1 MSQIVA
7 AMGQNYDD
15 VSSAVKTLGLD
26 SILLNN
32 LTLTASYSGRGFAVR
47 FAFQGLSKT
56 FGNPFIQI
64 TMNKINANSQNCVTI
79 TASFTDMKIATSFKT
94 LTGLDISFIPVIGK
108 LNFTKLD
115 MIFSTKDLGF
125 PLIDYNSDD
134 LQKLTPVYSGIQL
147 KADVKSNN
155 KLTKVKI
162 ILSKTK
168 ILFKIID
175 GSISVTEFIDN
186 AASMIGLPPKFSLQ
200 SFLEV
205 KISMFEYDSRT
216 KIFILPV
223 MISKPLIFVPKSV
236 ELHHATIVFTK
247 RLGNNPS
254 IGVDFSSVWRLGQ
267 YDIPLTIKK
276 PTDMK
281 LFIAE
286 SNPKIDLP
294 FGEMMKQFVVTILPI
309 GPLKDAV
316 KSIGLEI
323 FYIRDPHVRIIFAK
337 GLVLTVKGTTVIGM
351 WDKCN
356 VEVLLGQIGG
366 AFVMATGIEMK
377 DVSITELVSKMTKNH
392 VNLAR
397 LPGSSI
403 LDNTEVAIT
412 MSSQNVPKI
421 HEHMQFSIDSVS
433 NTDILNGVTVVTA
446 LKFPKSC
453 RSHDQGCLVAKRLLG
468 ADAQLVLRGRLYI
481 DSVELSATI
490 PNEIQV
496 FKGANITDCG
506 LQVEA
511 GKSRN
516 AIGIKGS
523 LKLKDPDLNFKGS
536 IGLSMTGVFLQM
548 SMAGTWRKPFGVT
561 FLAVGDLNLRI
572 AIMPDPILLSSI
584 EFGGKAEI
592 GLLDNRRAV
601 PINTTL
607 YFGLDRISV
616 IENYF
621 YGKISSLTIPSI
633 LKAFAF
639 TSTLPKPLYEI
650 GFPKGVNVSF
660 AHKTKMLPNGVLIP
674 RGFFL
679 SGIVKILFF
688 EANADIRLNMN
699 GIFINMSVKPFNIGN
714 GLVVVSGR
722 SHNMGPRVFTDI
734 RWINPPKALIN
745 IEGKVQVGYDRYMRK

>member
-1 MSQIVA
+1 
-7 AMGQNYDD
+7 MGQKYDD
-15 VSSAVKTLGLD
+15 VSSAVNKLGLD
-26 SILLNN
+26 SILLKD
-32 LTLTASYSGRGFAVR
+32 LTLTASYSDRGFAVR
-47 FAFQGLSKT
+47 FAFQGLSET

-64 TMNKINANSQNCVTI
+64 TINKINVNSQNCVTI
-79 TASFTDMKIATSFKT
+79 TVSFTDMKMATVFKT

-108 LNFTKLD
+108 LHFTKLD

-147 KADVKSNN
+147 KADVKLND

-168 ILFKIID
+168 ILFQIIG
-175 GSISVTEFIDN
+175 GSISVTEFIDK
-186 AASMIGLPPKFSLQ
+186 AASIIGLPPKFSLQ

-205 KISMFEYDSRT
+205 KISTFEYDSRT

-223 MISKPLIFVPKSV
+223 MIPKPLIFVPKSV
-236 ELHHATIVFTK
+236 ELHNATIVFTK

-254 IGVDFSSVWRLGQ
+254 IGVDFNSVWRLGQ

-276 PTDMK
+276 HTHMK

-294 FGEMMKQFVVTILPI
+294 FGEMMKQFIVTVLPS
-309 GPLKDAV
+309 GPLEDAV
-316 KSIGLEI
+316 KSIGLES

-337 GLVLTVKGTTVIGM
+337 GMVLTVKGTTVIGL

-366 AFVMATGIEMK
+366 AFVMATGIEMQA
-377 DVSITELVSKMTKNH
+377 VPITKLVSKMTKNH
-392 VNLAR
+392 VNLAK

-403 LDNTEVAIT
+403 LDNTDVAIS

-421 HEHMQFSIDSVS
+421 HEHMKFTLDSLS
-433 NTDILNGVTVVTA
+433 NTDILDGVTVVTA
-446 LKFPKSC
+446 LKFPKIC
-453 RSHDQGCLVAKRLLG
+453 RAHDQGCLVAKRLLG
-468 ADAQLVLRGRLYI
+468 ADAQLILKGRLYI
-481 DSVELSATI
+481 ASIELSAII
-490 PNEIQV
+490 PTEIQV
-496 FKGANITDCG
+496 FKGVNITDCG
-506 LQVEA
+506 LQIEA
-511 GKSRN
+511 GVKSRN
-516 AIGIKGS
+516 AIGIEGS
-523 LKLKDPDLNFKGS
+523 LKLKDPDLTFVGS
-536 IGLSMTGVFLQM
+536 FGLSMSGAFLQM
-548 SMAGTWRKPFGVT
+548 SMAGTWRKPFGVP
-561 FLAVGDLNLRI
+561 FLAVGDLNFRI

-601 PINTTL
+601 PIKTAL

-621 YGKISSLTIPSI
+621 YGEISSLTIPSI

-639 TSTLPKPLYEI
+639 TSTLPKPLHEI
-650 GFPKGVNVSF
+650 GFPKGVKVSY
-660 AHKTKMLPNGVLIP
+660 ALKNKMLPNGVLIP

-688 EANADIRLNMN
+688 EANADIKLNLN
-699 GIFINMSVKPFNIGN
+699 GIFIDISVKPFNIGN
-714 GLVVVSGR
+714 ELVVVSGR
-722 SHNMGPRVFTDI
+722 SHNMGPRVYTDI
-734 RWINPPKALIN
+734 GWNPPRAFIN
-745 IEGKVQVGYDRYMRK
+745 IEGKVKVGCSHCTRK